1 MLHHFRRSFMT
12 DNLPVLSQKRKLCSH
27 MKAKRYSSPII
38 TLQEDVTIDRVL
50 LKMQLKHIKTVVI
63 TSEGQ
68 PRGIVTETDIVKF
81 LEDDKTE
88 RSLDK
93 IPVTELMKKRL
104 ITITRGQQDH
114 LHQCASRIEIFKIG
128 AVIVL
133 DDDGYAIGITTKT
146 DITNAYSE
154 SYQGKYKV
162 KDFMS
167 KMVITC
173 RKSDSLKFVLNS
185 INKNNI
191 SRLIVTDNDGN
202 PVGVVT
208 RDTFVRHT
216 SKFKKLYS
224 KSSDFWKPTKNDSL
238 LPIET
243 LMHPDLLTVNL
254 EDDLANA
261 AHIMINKI
269 VSGLPVV
276 DKSRNL
282 VGLISKSDV
291 VRAFSQ
297 VESNTILLEK
307 YKQTH

>member
-1 MLHHFRRSFMT
+1 MT
-12 DNLPVLSQKRKLCSH
+12 DNQTSALNQNVELSSD
-27 MKAKRYSSPII
+27 MKVKICSSPVIM
-38 TLQEDVTIDRVL
+38 LNDESTIDHVL
-50 LKMQLKHIKTVVI
+50 LKMQLNHIKTVVI
-63 TSEGQ
+63 TSKGKPQ
-68 PRGIVTETDIVKF
+68 GVITETDIVKF
-81 LEDDKTE
+81 LEDDKTD
-88 RSLDK
+88 RALDK

-104 ITITRGQQDH
+104 ITIAQDQH
-114 LHQCASRIEIFKIG
+114 DRLHQCASRMEIFKIG

-133 DDDGYAIGITTKT
+133 DDDGYATGITTKT
-146 DITNAYSE
+146 DITNAYSKI
-154 SYQGKYKV
+154 YRGKYKV

-173 RKSDSLKFVLNS
+173 RKTDSLKFALNI

-202 PVGVVT
+202 PVGVVS
-208 RDTFVRHT
+208 RNTFVRHT
-216 SKFKKLYS
+216 SNFKKLTS
-224 KSSDFWKPTKNDSL
+224 KSTDFWKPTKLHSL
-238 LPIET
+238 LPLET

-269 VSGLPVV
+269 VSGLPVL

>member
-1 MLHHFRRSFMT
+1 MT
-12 DNLPVLSQKRKLCSH
+12 DNQTFALNQNVELSSD
-27 MKAKRYSSPII
+27 MKVKICSSPVV
-38 TLQEDVTIDRVL
+38 TLNDEYTIDHVL
-50 LKMQLKHIKTVVI
+50 LKMQLNHIKTVVI
-63 TSEGQ
+63 TSKGK
-68 PRGIVTETDIVKF
+68 PKGVITETDIVKF
-81 LEDDKTE
+81 LEDDKTD
-88 RSLDK
+88 RALDK

-104 ITITRGQQDH
+104 ITIAQDQH
-114 LHQCASRIEIFKIG
+114 DRLHQCASRMEIFKIG

-133 DDDGYAIGITTKT
+133 DDDGYATSITTKT

-173 RKSDSLKFVLNS
+173 RKSDSLKFVLNI

-208 RDTFVRHT
+208 RNTFVRHT
-216 SKFKKLYS
+216 SNFKKLSS
-224 KSSDFWKPTKNDSL
+224 KSTDFWKPTELDSL

-243 LMHPDLLTVNL
+243 LMHPDLFTVNL

-261 AHIMINKI
+261 AHIMIDKI

-282 VGLISKSDV
+282 VGLISKSDI

>member
-1 MLHHFRRSFMT
+1 MK
-12 DNLPVLSQKRKLCSH
+12 VKLCS
-27 MKAKRYSSPII
+27 SPVVTLNDETTI
-38 TLQEDVTIDRVL
+38 TRVL
-50 LKMQLKHIKTVVI
+50 IKMNLNHIKTVVI
-63 TSEGQ
+63 TSNDKPQGV
-68 PRGIVTETDIVKF
+68 VTETDIVKF
-81 LEDDKTE
+81 LEDDKTD
-88 RSLDK
+88 RALDK

-104 ITITRGQQDH
+104 ITIAQDQH
-114 LHQCASRIEIFKIG
+114 DRLHQCASRMEIFKIG

-146 DITNAYSE
+146 DITNAYSKI
-154 SYQGKYKV
+154 YRGKYKV

-173 RKSDSLKFVLNS
+173 RKSDSLKFVLNI

-202 PVGVVT
+202 PVGVVS
-208 RDTFVRHT
+208 RNTFVTHP

-238 LPIET
+238 LPMET
-243 LMHPDLLTVNL
+243 LMHSDLLTVNL

-261 AHIMINKI
+261 AHIMINNI

-307 YKQTH
+307 YKQNH

>member
-1 MLHHFRRSFMT
+1 MK
-12 DNLPVLSQKRKLCSH
+12 VKLCS
-27 MKAKRYSSPII
+27 SPVV
-38 TLQEDVTIDRVL
+38 TLNDETTINRVL
-50 LKMQLKHIKTVVI
+50 IKMNLNHIKTVVI
-63 TSEGQ
+63 TSNDKPQ
-68 PRGIVTETDIVKF
+68 GIVTETDIIKF
-81 LEDDKTE
+81 LEDDKTN
-88 RSLDK
+88 RALDE
-93 IPVTELMKKRL
+93 IPVNELMKKRL
-104 ITITRGQQDH
+104 ITITQGQQDH
-114 LHQCASRIEIFKIG
+114 LHQCASRMEIFKIG

-133 DDDGYAIGITTKT
+133 DDDGYATGITTKT
-146 DITNAYSE
+146 DITNAYSKL
-154 SYQGKYKV
+154 YQGKYKV

-173 RKSDSLKFVLNS
+173 RKSDSLKFVLNI

-202 PVGVVT
+202 PVGVVS
-208 RDTFVRHT
+208 RNTFVRHT
-216 SKFKKLYS
+216 SNFKKLSS
-224 KSSDFWKPTKNDSL
+224 KSTDFWKPTKLDSL

-261 AHIMINKI
+261 AHIMIKNI

-276 DKSRNL
+276 NKSKNL

>member
-1 MLHHFRRSFMT
+1 MKVKFCSSSVVMLN
-12 DNLPVLSQKRKLCSH
+12 DE
-27 MKAKRYSSPII
+27 Y
-38 TLQEDVTIDRVL
+38 TIDYVL
-50 LKMQLKHIKTVVI
+50 LKMQLNHIKTVVI
-63 TSEGQ
+63 TSKGKPQ
-68 PRGIVTETDIVKF
+68 GVVTETDIVKF
-81 LEDDKTE
+81 LEDDKTD

-104 ITITRGQQDH
+104 ITIAQGQHDH
-114 LHQCASRIEIFKIG
+114 LHQCASRMEIFKIG

-133 DDDGYAIGITTKT
+133 DDAGYATDITTKT
-146 DITNAYSE
+146 DITNVYSKV
-154 SYQGKYKV
+154 YQGKYKV
-162 KDFMS
+162 KDYMS
-167 KMVITC
+167 KIVATC
-173 RKSDSLKFVLNS
+173 RKSDSLKFVLNV

-202 PVGVVT
+202 PVGVVS
-208 RDTFVRHT
+208 RNTFVRHT
-216 SKFKKLYS
+216 SNFKKLTS
-224 KSSDFWKPTKNDSL
+224 KSTDFWKSTKLDSL
-238 LPIET
+238 LPVET

-254 EDDLANA
+254 EDDLANT